1 MQDENTFS
9 SRTAPADPVPVAVWG
24 AGNMGRAAIRGV
36 LAHPGLRLSAVLT
49 HDPRKVGRDA
59 GELAGLPICGVLARP
74 LTDIRAVL
82 EALRGGAVAYTAS
95 GDLRGEAALAD
106 VCGALAAG
114 VDVVTPSLYDLYD
127 PRGADPAI
135 VGPAQ
140 EAALAGGA
148 SLLVSGI
155 DPGWANDVLPLLA
168 SGLTG
173 RIRQI
178 RCQEIFDYSDYDAE
192 QTVRALVGMGGP
204 MDVVPPMVAPGVPT
218 MVWGGQVRLLARA
231 FGLELTGIRERVERC
246 PLDADA
252 TTRLGFFARGTQGAL
267 RFEVQGIVAGR
278 PVIVIEHIT
287 RIVPTCALSWPL
299 PPDGADGAHRVILD
313 GDPHLEL
320 TIEASAEDGRAAGGN
335 ATAAWRLLDAIP
347 WLHEAPPGVYDAL
360 DVPLRPAIGRFD
372 LSPTTV
378 VPAKEHA

>member
-9 SRTAPADPVPVAVWG
+9 SRTAPPVPVAVWG

-36 LAHPGLRLSAVLT
+36 LAHPGLRLAAVLT
-49 HDPRKVGRDA
+49 HDAGKVGRDA
-59 GELAGLPICGVLARP
+59 AELAGLTAPSGVTARP
-74 LTDIRAVL
+74 LDDVPSVL
-82 EALRGGAVAYTAS
+82 AGLRDGAVAYMAS
-95 GDLRGEAALAD
+95 GDLRGEDALAD

-114 VDVVTPSLYDLYD
+114 VDVVTPSLYELYD
-127 PRGADPAI
+127 PRGAAPA
-135 VGPAQ
+135 VVRPAQ
-140 EAALAGGA
+140 EAAHAGGS

-155 DPGWANDVLPLLA
+155 DPGWANDVLPVLA

-173 RIRQI
+173 RIREV

-192 QTVRALVGMGGP
+192 HTVRALVGMGGP
-204 MDVVPPMVAPGVPT
+204 MDVVPPMVAPGIPT

-231 FGLELTGIRERVERC
+231 LGLELEAIRERVERC

-278 PVIVIEHIT
+278 PVVVIEHIT
-287 RIVPTCALSWPL
+287 RIVPTCALAWPL

-313 GDPHLEL
+313 GDPRLEL
-320 TIEASAEDGRAAGGN
+320 TIEASTEEGRAAGGN
-335 ATAAWRLLDAIP
+335 ATAAWRLLDAVP
-347 WLHEAPPGVYDAL
+347 WLKAAPPGLYDAL
-360 DVPLRPAIGRFD
+360 DVPLRPAVGRFD
-372 LSPTTV
+372 LSPAIPSEE
-378 VPAKEHA
+378 PA